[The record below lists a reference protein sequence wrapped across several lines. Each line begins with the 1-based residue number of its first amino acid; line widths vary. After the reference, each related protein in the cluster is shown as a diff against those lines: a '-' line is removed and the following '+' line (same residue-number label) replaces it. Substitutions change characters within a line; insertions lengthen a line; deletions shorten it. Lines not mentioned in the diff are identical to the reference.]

1 MYVLSADTYTIR
13 QRETQKAELLQEQ
26 HSKTS
31 LTIGLV
37 RPAESARSTLRS
49 GTERLMTR
57 GNGDSH
63 KSR

>member
-1 MYVLSADTYTIR
+1 MFASSADTYTIR
-13 QRETQKAELLQEQ
+13 QRETQKAELLQER

-31 LTIGLV
+31 LKIGHAQ
-37 RPAESARSTLRS
+37 PAESARSTLRS
-49 GTERLMTR
+49 GMDRLMTR